1 MYINQDIIEK
11 KKRNSYRKFFTF
23 FSSHLIY
30 RHIEFV

>member
-23 FSSHLIY
+23 FFITLDL
-30 RHIEFV
+30 